1 MIPAVLIDG
10 EKFDL
15 IQELSLISEKVS
27 QMVKLLQDDYTIDI
41 DVWCKVK
48 GIENL
53 LDAISLLL

>member
-27 QMVKLLQDDYTIDI
+27 QMVKLLKDDYTINI

-53 LDAISLLL
+53 LDVISLLL

>member
-1 MIPAVLIDG
+1 MIPAALIDG

-27 QMVKLLQDDYTIDI
+27 QMVNLLKDDYTIDI

>member
-27 QMVKLLQDDYTIDI
+27 QMVKLLKDDYTIDI

-53 LDAISLLL
+53 LDAISLLF

>member
-1 MIPAVLIDG
+1 MLPAVLIDG

-27 QMVKLLQDDYTIDI
+27 QMVKLLKDDYTIDI

>member
-27 QMVKLLQDDYTIDI
+27 QMVKLLKDDYTIDI